1 MKYRLVRR
9 IPCLF
14 AALIFFSCCWM
25 KASAVFGGPLRINLS
40 DGTSLEV
47 PYYWEEKGEIKFE
60 MPGGVAGIPKAYVRS
75 VQEIVTMREF
85 DPEVLVESASGSPS
99 NKREQMLL
107 ELAEKQTPSPPAF
120 EKIGPE
126 ASLALLDTLGSRN
139 PSVSAERIHGPMF
152 SRQGDF
158 TELVRLKGDG
168 LMLVMQNILTSR
180 EELSDRRFSLT
191 LYDSEG
197 HVLQRQP
204 CDLYRLEVDA
214 KTMKKLG
221 LRGHLFSVIA
231 NIKPDS
237 RISRYEISVLR

>member
-1 MKYRLVRR
+1 MKLQPTRFTPYL
-9 IPCLF
+9 C
-14 AALIFFSCCWM
+14 AAFVFFCCWM
-25 KASAVFGGPLRINLS
+25 RTSPVYCGPLRINLTN
-40 DGTSLEV
+40 GTSLEV
-47 PYYWEEKGEIKFE
+47 PYYWEENGEIKFE
-60 MPGGVAGIPKAYVRS
+60 MPGGVAGIPKAYVKS

-85 DPEVLVESASGSPS
+85 DPEVLVESTSESS
-99 NKREQMLL
+99 TNNRQQMLL

-126 ASLALLDTLGSRN
+126 ESLALLDAFGSKS
-139 PSVSAERIHGPMF
+139 PTAADERIYGPMF
-152 SRQGDF
+152 SSQGDF
-158 TELVRLKGDG
+158 TDLVRLKGDG

-180 EELSDRRFSLT
+180 KELNDRRFSLT

-204 CDLYRLEVDA
+204 CDLYKLDVDPS
-214 KTMKKLG
+214 TMKKLG

-231 NIKPDS
+231 TIKPDA